1 MSRRARRAAARRER
15 RGIGAWRAAVN
26 READASMAAWL
37 ATEHRRRRAMGALAR
52 AGAAMSAR
60 ILTREQ
66 LTELA
71 ALENVVA
78 ALRERVRDLVE
89 VAA

>member
-1 MSRRARRAAARRER
+1 
-15 RGIGAWRAAVN
+15 
-26 READASMAAWL
+26 MAAWL
-37 ATEHRRRRAMGALAR
+37 ATEHRRRRAMGPLAR

-78 ALRERVRDLVE
+78 ALQGVGS
-89 VAA
+89 

>member
-1 MSRRARRAAARRER
+1 
-15 RGIGAWRAAVN
+15 
-26 READASMAAWL
+26 
-37 ATEHRRRRAMGALAR
+37 MGPLAR

-71 ALENVVA
+71 ALETTPGPLCVGVGS
-78 ALRERVRDLVE
+78 
-89 VAA
+89 

>member
-1 MSRRARRAAARRER
+1 
-15 RGIGAWRAAVN
+15 
-26 READASMAAWL
+26 
-37 ATEHRRRRAMGALAR
+37 
-52 AGAAMSAR
+52 MSAR